1 MKNYLSTLLVNLIAL
16 QFISCDYTISIKDE
30 IIDDDLNQIIIN
42 HDMPFVNTKDVFDT
56 LINSDS
62 YQIIISKNHLT
73 SRVFNE
79 YKNEDTIIHYLYHDA
94 EISLKIKKNNDLI
107 LDTLFDKKL
116 YKSITEEGFTEN
128 AVFHMYRKFAV
139 KNDEVQFIGTICKPE
154 TDWCL
159 DFIHH
164 YNIKT
169 NKMSFEKLK
178 DPDEM

>member
-1 MKNYLSTLLVNLIAL
+1 MKNYLSTLLLLLIAL
-16 QFISCDYTISIKDE
+16 QLISCDYTISMKDE

-42 HDMPFVNTKDVFDT
+42 HDIPFVNTKDVFDT

-62 YQIIISKNHLT
+62 YEIIISKNHLT
-73 SRVFNE
+73 SRVFNA
-79 YKNEDTIIHYLYHDA
+79 YKNEDTIIRYLYHDA

-107 LDTLFDKKL
+107 MDTLLDKKL
-116 YKSITEEGFTEN
+116 FKSITEPGFTEN
-128 AVFHMYRKFAV
+128 AVFHLYRKFAIH
-139 KNDEVQFIGTICKPE
+139 KDEIQFIGTICKPE

-164 YNIKT
+164 YNLKT

-178 DPDEM
+178 NQDEM